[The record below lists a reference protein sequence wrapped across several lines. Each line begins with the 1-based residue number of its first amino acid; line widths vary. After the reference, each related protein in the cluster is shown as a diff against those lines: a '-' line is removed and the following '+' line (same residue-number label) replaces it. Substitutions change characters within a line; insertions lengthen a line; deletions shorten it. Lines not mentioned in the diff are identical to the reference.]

1 MAHILLPTDFSH
13 HALNACAYA
22 LDLYGSEGHVYTLVH
37 SYVDPIAGYA
47 GVVEMGSALY
57 AASVEGLAMFTER
70 FRGLPGGADAQVF
83 SAVEYGPL
91 AKALQRLC
99 TSKGAD
105 LVVMGT
111 TGAAGFSL
119 FGSNAADVAK
129 ASAVPVLIVPKDA
142 QYKGLRQILLADDLS
157 GVEARTMDLLVKLAR
172 GTGAHI
178 TIAHVRRR
186 GTPAPDVRSLAVYD
200 ELLAD
205 VPYTVMELGDDD
217 VAQALSETAE
227 KQHMDLVAVLH
238 RHRGLLDS
246 LFHASVTKQ
255 LALHSSIPL
264 LVLER

>member
-57 AASVEGLAMFTER
+57 AASVEGLALFTER

-105 LVVMGT
+105 LV
-111 TGAAGFSL
+111 
-119 FGSNAADVAK
+119 
-129 ASAVPVLIVPKDA
+129 
-142 QYKGLRQILLADDLS
+142 
-157 GVEARTMDLLVKLAR
+157 
-172 GTGAHI
+172 
-178 TIAHVRRR
+178 
-186 GTPAPDVRSLAVYD
+186 
-200 ELLAD
+200 
-205 VPYTVMELGDDD
+205 
-217 VAQALSETAE
+217 
-227 KQHMDLVAVLH
+227 
-238 RHRGLLDS
+238 
-246 LFHASVTKQ
+246 
-255 LALHSSIPL
+255 
-264 LVLER
+264 